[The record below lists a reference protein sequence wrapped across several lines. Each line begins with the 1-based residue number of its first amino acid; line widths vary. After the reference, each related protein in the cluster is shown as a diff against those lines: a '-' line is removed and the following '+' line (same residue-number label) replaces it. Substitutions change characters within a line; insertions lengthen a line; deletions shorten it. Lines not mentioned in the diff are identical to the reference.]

1 MTEFAAHVEDF
12 CTRLFE
18 DIRKLTADTCGV
30 TREGYTPEEEKV
42 HERLAEAAREIGL
55 EVHADDA
62 LNLWMTLPGRN
73 RDLPAFVSG
82 SHTDSVPLGGNYD
95 GLAGIVAP
103 LAVAKYLKDANR
115 IPERDFCIVAFRM
128 EECPEFGRAY
138 AGSLALTGQLNPFE
152 LELPHRDT
160 GKLLKDVLLERGVD
174 IERIASGESLI
185 DLSKI
190 AAFVELH
197 IEQGPRLDK
206 EPVNRAAVVTGIRGY
221 LRHKRCRVEGE
232 TAHSGAVDYEFRHDA
247 VAALTDLLYV
257 MNRHWEAWLHDGKD
271 LVFTCGVINTPS
283 TADIS
288 IISGDVSFG
297 LDMRS
302 LSMETIR
309 AFHDLL
315 LEEAAAIEEKH
326 GVKFIFDDVIVG
338 EAARPDAILFN
349 RLVKAAT
356 DHGIPHLQMASGA
369 GHDAAVMTSAGVPTC
384 PRACSSPPTRMGLTT
399 RMRRCEFRIS
409 SQVRKFSC
417 TPSWIMIDGNG
428 SHSPSHNACDD
439 SLSQGRRV
447 VTVTGHCS

>member
-1 MTEFAAHVEDF
+1 M
-12 CTRLFE
+12 
-18 DIRKLTADTCGV
+18 
-30 TREGYTPEEEKV
+30 
-42 HERLAEAAREIGL
+42 
-55 EVHADDA
+55 
-62 LNLWMTLPGRN
+62 
-73 RDLPAFVSG
+73 
-82 SHTDSVPLGGNYD
+82 
-95 GLAGIVAP
+95 
-103 LAVAKYLKDANR
+103 AKYLKDANR

-160 GKLLKDVLLERGVD
+160 GKLLKDVLLERRVD
-174 IERIASGESLI
+174 VERIASGEPLM

-315 LEEAAAIEEKH
+315 LEEAAAIEDKR

-349 RLVKAAT
+349 RLVKAAK

-369 GHDAAVMTSAGVPTC
+369 GHDAAVMTSAGVS
-384 PRACSSPPTRMGLTT
+384 ACML
-399 RMRRCEFRIS
+399 FVAN
-409 SQVRKFSC
+409 Q
-417 TPSWIMIDGNG
+417 NG
-428 SHSPSHNACDD
+428 SHNPHEAMRISDF
-439 SLSQGRRV
+439 LSGAEILMHAV
-447 VTVTGHCS
+447 VDYD

>member
-1 MTEFAAHVEDF
+1 MTEFAAYVEDF

-30 TREGYTPEEEKV
+30 TREGYTPEEDKV

-55 EVHADDA
+55 EVHADAA

-82 SHTDSVPLGGNYD
+82 SHTDSVPQGGNFD

-103 LAVAKYLKDANR
+103 LAVAKYLKDTNR
-115 IPERDFCIVAFRM
+115 VPEQDFCIVAFRM

-138 AGSLALTGQLNPFE
+138 AGSLALTGQLKPFE
-152 LELPHRDT
+152 LELPHRDS
-160 GKLLKDVLLERGVD
+160 GRLLKDVLLERRVD
-174 IERIASGESLI
+174 VERIASGEPLM

-309 AFHDLL
+309 AFYDLL
-315 LEEAAAIEEKH
+315 LE
-326 GVKFIFDDVIVG
+326 

-356 DHGIPHLQMASGA
+356 DHGIPHLQMSSGA

-384 PRACSSPPTRMGLTT
+384 MLFVAN
-399 RMRRCEFRIS
+399 
-409 SQVRKFSC
+409 Q
-417 TPSWIMIDGNG
+417 NG
-428 SHSPSHNACDD
+428 SHNPHEAMRISDF
-439 SLSQGRRV
+439 LSGAEILMHAV
-447 VTVTGHCS
+447 VDYD

>member
-1 MTEFAAHVEDF
+1 MTEFAAYVEDF

-18 DIRKLTADTCGV
+18 DIRKFTADTCGV
-30 TREGYTPEEEKV
+30 TREGYTPEEDKV

-174 IERIASGESLI
+174 VERIASGESLI

-206 EPVNRAAVVTGIRGY
+206 EPVNRAAIVTGIRGY

-338 EAARPDAILFN
+338 EAD
-349 RLVKAAT
+349 
-356 DHGIPHLQMASGA
+356 
-369 GHDAAVMTSAGVPTC
+369 VPTQSFSIGSSR
-384 PRACSSPPTRMGLTT
+384 PRRITAYLIFRWRAERATT
-399 RMRRCEFRIS
+399 PRS
-409 SQVRKFSC
+409 
-417 TPSWIMIDGNG
+417 
-428 SHSPSHNACDD
+428 
-439 SLSQGRRV
+439 
-447 VTVTGHCS
+447 

>member
-42 HERLAEAAREIGL
+42 H

-103 LAVAKYLKDANR
+103 LAVAKYLKDADR

-174 IERIASGESLI
+174 VERIASGESLI

-232 TAHSGAVDYEFRHDA
+232 TAHSGAVDYEFDA

-338 EAARPDAILFN
+338 EAARPDAILFQSA
-349 RLVKAAT
+349 RQGRDGSRHT
-356 DHGIPHLQMASGA
+356 SSSDGERSGPRRR
-369 GHDAAVMTSAGVPTC
+369 GHDERG
-384 PRACSSPPTRMGLTT
+384 RAHVLAL
-399 RMRRCEFRIS
+399 RRQPEWV
-409 SQVRKFSC
+409 SQ
-417 TPSWIMIDGNG
+417 P
-428 SHSPSHNACDD
+428 A
-439 SLSQGRRV
+439 
-447 VTVTGHCS
+447 

>member
-30 TREGYTPEEEKV
+30 TREGYTPEEDKV

-55 EVHADDA
+55 EVHADAA

-82 SHTDSVPLGGNYD
+82 SHTDSVPQGGNYD

-103 LAVAKYLKDANR
+103 LAVAKYLKDTNR
-115 IPERDFCIVAFRM
+115 VPEQDFCIVAFRM

-138 AGSLALTGQLNPFE
+138 SGSLALTGQLKPFE
-152 LELPHRDT
+152 LELPHRDS
-160 GKLLKDVLLERGVD
+160 GRLLKDVLLERGVD
-174 IERIASGESLI
+174 VERIASGEPLM

-369 GHDAAVMTSAGVPTC
+369 GHDAVVMTSAGVPTC
-384 PRACSSPPTRMGLTT
+384 MLFVANQNGSHT

>member
-30 TREGYTPEEEKV
+30 TREGYTPEEDKV

-55 EVHADDA
+55 EVHADAA

-82 SHTDSVPLGGNYD
+82 SHTDSVPQGGNYD

-174 IERIASGESLI
+174 VERIASGESLI

-190 AAFVELH
+190 AAFIELH

-206 EPVNRAAVVTGIRGY
+206 EPVNRSAVVTGIRGY

-232 TAHSGAVDYEFRHDA
+232 TAHSGAVDYEFRHDV

-283 TADIS
+283 TADI
-288 IISGDVSFG
+288 
-297 LDMRS
+297 
-302 LSMETIR
+302 
-309 AFHDLL
+309 
-315 LEEAAAIEEKH
+315 
-326 GVKFIFDDVIVG
+326 
-338 EAARPDAILFN
+338 
-349 RLVKAAT
+349 
-356 DHGIPHLQMASGA
+356 
-369 GHDAAVMTSAGVPTC
+369 
-384 PRACSSPPTRMGLTT
+384 
-399 RMRRCEFRIS
+399 
-409 SQVRKFSC
+409 
-417 TPSWIMIDGNG
+417 
-428 SHSPSHNACDD
+428 
-439 SLSQGRRV
+439 
-447 VTVTGHCS
+447 

>member
-1 MTEFAAHVEDF
+1 MTEFAAYVEDF

-30 TREGYTPEEEKV
+30 TREGYTPEEDKV

-55 EVHADDA
+55 EVHADAA

-82 SHTDSVPLGGNYD
+82 SHSDSVPQGGNYD

-174 IERIASGESLI
+174 VERIASGEPLI

-257 MNRHWEAWLHDGKD
+257 MNRHWEAWLHDAKD
-271 LVFTCGVINTPS
+271 LVFTCGVINTLS

-315 LEEAAAIEEKH
+315 LEEAAAIEDKR

-338 EAARPDAILFN
+338 EAR
-349 RLVKAAT
+349 R
-356 DHGIPHLQMASGA
+356 H
-369 GHDAAVMTSAGVPTC
+369 VPTQSFSIGSSR
-384 PRACSSPPTRMGLTT
+384 PRRITAYLIFRWRAERATT
-399 RMRRCEFRIS
+399 PRS
-409 SQVRKFSC
+409 
-417 TPSWIMIDGNG
+417 
-428 SHSPSHNACDD
+428 
-439 SLSQGRRV
+439 
-447 VTVTGHCS
+447 

>member
-30 TREGYTPEEEKV
+30 TREGYTPEEDKV

-55 EVHADDA
+55 EVHADAA

-82 SHTDSVPLGGNYD
+82 SHTDSVPQGGNYD

-103 LAVAKYLKDANR
+103 LAVAKYLKDTNR
-115 IPERDFCIVAFRM
+115 VPEQDFCIVAFRM

-138 AGSLALTGQLNPFE
+138 AGSLALTGQLKPFE
-152 LELPHRDT
+152 LELPHRDS
-160 GKLLKDVLLERGVD
+160 GRLLKDVLLERGVD
-174 IERIASGESLI
+174 VERIASGEPLM

-206 EPVNRAAVVTGIRGY
+206 EPVNRAAVVIGIRGY

-257 MNRHWEAWLHDGKD
+257 MNRHGEAWLHDGKD

-369 GHDAAVMTSAGVPTC
+369 GHDAVVMTSAGVPTC
-384 PRACSSPPTRMGLTT
+384 MLFVANQNGSHT

>member
-1 MTEFAAHVEDF
+1 MAKTPRSQTFSKPYYHILLIG
-12 CTRLFE
+12 TRCLSSE
-18 DIRKLTADTCGV
+18 LRLN
-30 TREGYTPEEEKV
+30 TPEEDKV

-55 EVHADDA
+55 EVHADAA

-82 SHTDSVPLGGNYD
+82 SHSDSVPQGGNYD

-174 IERIASGESLI
+174 VERIASGEPLM

-232 TAHSGAVDYEFRHDA
+232 TAHSGAVDHEFRHDA

-315 LEEAAAIEEKH
+315 LEEAAAIEDKR

-369 GHDAAVMTSAGVPTC
+369 GHDAAVMTSAGVL
-384 PRACSSPPTRMGLTT
+384 ACMLFVANQNGSHNPH
-399 RMRRCEFRIS
+399 EFRIS
-409 SQVRKFSC
+409 SQVRKSSC

>member
-30 TREGYTPEEEKV
+30 TREGYTPEEDKV

-55 EVHADDA
+55 EVHADAA

-82 SHTDSVPLGGNYD
+82 SHTDSVPQGGNYD

-103 LAVAKYLKDANR
+103 LAVAKYLKDTNR
-115 IPERDFCIVAFRM
+115 VPEQDFCIVAFRM

-138 AGSLALTGQLNPFE
+138 AGSLALTGQLKPFE
-152 LELPHRDT
+152 LKLPHRDT
-160 GKLLKDVLLERGVD
+160 G
-174 IERIASGESLI
+174 SLI

-232 TAHSGAVDYEFRHDA
+232 TAHSGAVDHEFRHDA

-288 IISGDVSFG
+288 IISGDVCFG

-315 LEEAAAIEEKH
+315 LQEATAIEEKR
-326 GVKFIFDDVIVG
+326 GVKFSFDDVIVG
-338 EAARPDAILFN
+338 EAASPDEALFN
-349 RLVKAAT
+349 RLVKAAK
-356 DHGIPHLQMASGA
+356 DHGIPHLAMASGA

-384 PRACSSPPTRMGLTT
+384 MLFVAN
-399 RMRRCEFRIS
+399 
-409 SQVRKFSC
+409 Q
-417 TPSWIMIDGNG
+417 NG
-428 SHSPSHNACDD
+428 SHNPHEAMRISDF
-439 SLSQGRRV
+439 LSGAEILMRAV
-447 VTVTGHCS
+447 VDYD

>member
-1 MTEFAAHVEDF
+1 MDINQDRLWSDIQELGRIGRSPDGGI
-12 CTRLFE
+12 TRLAFTPQDRQAQDWLEARMRDAGLAVRE
-18 DIRKLTADTCGV
+18 DAAGNLIGELCGSRPEKPCVMCGSHYDTVPGGGQFDGTLGILSALEAVRRIREQGTV
-30 TREGYTPEEEKV
+30 TERTI
-42 HERLAEAAREIGL
+42 RLAAFKDEEGSRFGYGMVGSKSICGILDPEGL
-55 EVHADDA
+55 TSVDKDGISLEQAMADYGCR
-62 LNLWMTLPGRN
+62 P
-73 RDLPAFVSG
+73 
-82 SHTDSVPLGGNYD
+82 
-95 GLAGIVAP
+95 
-103 LAVAKYLKDANR
+103 
-115 IPERDFCIVAFRM
+115 
-128 EECPEFGRAY
+128 
-138 AGSLALTGQLNPFE
+138 GQLASCKME
-152 LELPHRDT
+152 
-160 GKLLKDVLLERGVD
+160 DVGTYL
-174 IERIASGESLI
+174 
-185 DLSKI
+185 
-190 AAFVELH
+190 ELH

-315 LEEAAAIEEKH
+315 LEEAAAIEDKR

-349 RLVKAAT
+349 RLVKAAK

-369 GHDAAVMTSAGVPTC
+369 GHDAAVMTSAGVS
-384 PRACSSPPTRMGLTT
+384 ACML
-399 RMRRCEFRIS
+399 FVAN
-409 SQVRKFSC
+409 Q
-417 TPSWIMIDGNG
+417 NG
-428 SHSPSHNACDD
+428 SHNPHEAMRISDF
-439 SLSQGRRV
+439 LSGAEILMHAV
-447 VTVTGHCS
+447 VDYD

>member
-30 TREGYTPEEEKV
+30 TREGYTPEEDKV

-55 EVHADDA
+55 EVHADAA

-82 SHTDSVPLGGNYD
+82 SHSDSVPQGGNYD

-103 LAVAKYLKDANR
+103 LAVAKYLKDTNR
-115 IPERDFCIVAFRM
+115 VPERDFCIVAFRM

-138 AGSLALTGQLNPFE
+138 AGSLALTGQLKPFE
-152 LELPHRDT
+152 LELPRRDS
-160 GKLLKDVLLERGVD
+160 GRLLKDVLLERGVD
-174 IERIASGESLI
+174 VERIASGEPLM

-232 TAHSGAVDYEFRHDA
+232 TAHSGAVDHEFRHDA

-271 LVFTCGVINTPS
+271 LVFTCGVINTPTS
-283 TADIS
+283 
-288 IISGDVSFG
+288 
-297 LDMRS
+297 RS
-302 LSMETIR
+302 SR
-309 AFHDLL
+309 A
-315 LEEAAAIEEKH
+315 
-326 GVKFIFDDVIVG
+326 
-338 EAARPDAILFN
+338 
-349 RLVKAAT
+349 T
-356 DHGIPHLQMASGA
+356 SASGS
-369 GHDAAVMTSAGVPTC
+369 T
-384 PRACSSPPTRMGLTT
+384 
-399 RMRRCEFRIS
+399 
-409 SQVRKFSC
+409 
-417 TPSWIMIDGNG
+417 
-428 SHSPSHNACDD
+428 
-439 SLSQGRRV
+439 
-447 VTVTGHCS
+447 

>member
-30 TREGYTPEEEKV
+30 TREGYTPEEDKV

-55 EVHADDA
+55 EVHADAA

-82 SHTDSVPLGGNYD
+82 SHTDSVPQGGNYD

-174 IERIASGESLI
+174 VERIASGEPLI

-257 MNRHWEAWLHDGKD
+257 MNRHWEAA
-271 LVFTCGVINTPS
+271 P
-283 TADIS
+283 
-288 IISGDVSFG
+288 
-297 LDMRS
+297 
-302 LSMETIR
+302 
-309 AFHDLL
+309 
-315 LEEAAAIEEKH
+315 
-326 GVKFIFDDVIVG
+326 
-338 EAARPDAILFN
+338 
-349 RLVKAAT
+349 
-356 DHGIPHLQMASGA
+356 
-369 GHDAAVMTSAGVPTC
+369 
-384 PRACSSPPTRMGLTT
+384 
-399 RMRRCEFRIS
+399 
-409 SQVRKFSC
+409 
-417 TPSWIMIDGNG
+417 
-428 SHSPSHNACDD
+428 
-439 SLSQGRRV
+439 
-447 VTVTGHCS
+447 

>member
-1 MTEFAAHVEDF
+1 M
-12 CTRLFE
+12 
-18 DIRKLTADTCGV
+18 
-30 TREGYTPEEEKV
+30 
-42 HERLAEAAREIGL
+42 
-55 EVHADDA
+55 
-62 LNLWMTLPGRN
+62 
-73 RDLPAFVSG
+73 
-82 SHTDSVPLGGNYD
+82 
-95 GLAGIVAP
+95 
-103 LAVAKYLKDANR
+103 
-115 IPERDFCIVAFRM
+115 
-128 EECPEFGRAY
+128 
-138 AGSLALTGQLNPFE
+138 
-152 LELPHRDT
+152 
-160 GKLLKDVLLERGVD
+160 
-174 IERIASGESLI
+174 

-271 LVFTCGVINTPS
+271 LVFTCLVFTCGVINTPS

-369 GHDAAVMTSAGVPTC
+369 GHDAVVMTSAGVPTC
-384 PRACSSPPTRMGLTT
+384 MLFVANQNGSHT

>member
-30 TREGYTPEEEKV
+30 TREGYTPEEDKV

-55 EVHADDA
+55 EVHADAA

-82 SHTDSVPLGGNYD
+82 SHSDSVPQGGNYD

-103 LAVAKYLKDANR
+103 LAVAKYLKDTNR
-115 IPERDFCIVAFRM
+115 VPERDFCIVAFRM

-138 AGSLALTGQLNPFE
+138 AGSLALTGQLKPFE
-152 LELPHRDT
+152 LELPRRDS
-160 GKLLKDVLLERGVD
+160 GRLLKDVLLERGVD
-174 IERIASGESLI
+174 VERIASGEPLM

-232 TAHSGAVDYEFRHDA
+232 TAHSGAVDHEFRHDA

-288 IISGDVSFG
+288 IISGDVCFG

-315 LEEAAAIEEKH
+315 LQEATAIEEKR
-326 GVKFIFDDVIVG
+326 GVKFSFDDVIVG

-369 GHDAAVMTSAGVPTC
+369 GPRRRGHDERGRAHVHALRRQPERVPQ
-384 PRACSSPPTRMGLTT
+384 PA
-399 RMRRCEFRIS
+399 
-409 SQVRKFSC
+409 
-417 TPSWIMIDGNG
+417 
-428 SHSPSHNACDD
+428 
-439 SLSQGRRV
+439 
-447 VTVTGHCS
+447 

>member
-30 TREGYTPEEEKV
+30 TREGYTPEEDKV

-55 EVHADDA
+55 EVHADAA

-82 SHTDSVPLGGNYD
+82 SHTDSVPQGGNYD

-174 IERIASGESLI
+174 VERIASGESLI

-315 LEEAAAIEEKH
+315 LEEAAAIDGCGPLRTYFSVVLPMLRPTMISVGILEIMWVWNDYLLPYLVLDRTKYMTIPIH
-326 GVKFIFDDVIVG
+326 IQYLKGSYGTVDLGATMALILLSIIPVIVFYLLCQKYIIKG
-338 EAARPDAILFN
+338 VAAGA
-349 RLVKAAT
+349 VK
-356 DHGIPHLQMASGA
+356 G
-369 GHDAAVMTSAGVPTC
+369 
-384 PRACSSPPTRMGLTT
+384 
-399 RMRRCEFRIS
+399 
-409 SQVRKFSC
+409 
-417 TPSWIMIDGNG
+417 
-428 SHSPSHNACDD
+428 
-439 SLSQGRRV
+439 
-447 VTVTGHCS
+447 

>member
-30 TREGYTPEEEKV
+30 TREGYTPEEDKV

-55 EVHADDA
+55 EVHADAA

-82 SHTDSVPLGGNYD
+82 SHTDSVPQGGNYD

-103 LAVAKYLKDANR
+103 LAVAKYLKDTNR
-115 IPERDFCIVAFRM
+115 VPERDFCIVAFRM

-174 IERIASGESLI
+174 VERIASGEPLI

-271 LVFTCGVINTPS
+271 LVFTCGVINTLS

-349 RLVKAAT
+349 RLVGRDGSRHT
-356 DHGIPHLQMASGA
+356 SSSDGERSGPRRR
-369 GHDAAVMTSAGVPTC
+369 GHDERG
-384 PRACSSPPTRMGLTT
+384 RAHVHAL
-399 RMRRCEFRIS
+399 RRQPEWV
-409 SQVRKFSC
+409 SQ
-417 TPSWIMIDGNG
+417 P
-428 SHSPSHNACDD
+428 A
-439 SLSQGRRV
+439 
-447 VTVTGHCS
+447 

>member
-1 MTEFAAHVEDF
+1 
-12 CTRLFE
+12 
-18 DIRKLTADTCGV
+18 
-30 TREGYTPEEEKV
+30 
-42 HERLAEAAREIGL
+42 
-55 EVHADDA
+55 
-62 LNLWMTLPGRN
+62 MTLPGRN

-82 SHTDSVPLGGNYD
+82 SHTDSVPQGGNYD

-103 LAVAKYLKDANR
+103 LAVAKYLKDTNR
-115 IPERDFCIVAFRM
+115 VPEQDFCIVAFRM

-138 AGSLALTGQLNPFE
+138 AGSLALTGQLKPFE
-152 LELPHRDT
+152 LELPHRDS
-160 GKLLKDVLLERGVD
+160 GRLLKDVLLERGVD
-174 IERIASGESLI
+174 VERIASGEPLM

-232 TAHSGAVDYEFRHDA
+232 TAHSGAVDHEFRHDA

-271 LVFTCGVINTPS
+271 LVFTCGVINTLS

-315 LEEAAAIEEKH
+315 LEEAGAIEEKH

-384 PRACSSPPTRMGLTT
+384 MLFVAN
-399 RMRRCEFRIS
+399 
-409 SQVRKFSC
+409 Q
-417 TPSWIMIDGNG
+417 NG
-428 SHSPSHNACDD
+428 SHNPHEAMRISDF
-439 SLSQGRRV
+439 LSGAEILMHAV
-447 VTVTGHCS
+447 VDYD

>member
-30 TREGYTPEEEKV
+30 TREGYTPEEDKV

-55 EVHADDA
+55 EVHADAA

-82 SHTDSVPLGGNYD
+82 SHSDS
-95 GLAGIVAP
+95 GIVAP
-103 LAVAKYLKDANR
+103 LAVAKYLKDTNR
-115 IPERDFCIVAFRM
+115 VPERDFCIVAFRM

-138 AGSLALTGQLNPFE
+138 AGSLALTGQLKPFE
-152 LELPHRDT
+152 LELPRRDS
-160 GKLLKDVLLERGVD
+160 GRLLKDVLLERGVD
-174 IERIASGESLI
+174 VERIASGEPLM

-232 TAHSGAVDYEFRHDA
+232 TAHSGAVDHEFRHDA

-288 IISGDVSFG
+288 IISGDVCFG

-315 LEEAAAIEEKH
+315 LQEATAIEEKR
-326 GVKFIFDDVIVG
+326 GVKFSFDDVIVG
-338 EAARPDAILFN
+338 EAASPDEALFN
-349 RLVKAAT
+349 RLVKAAK
-356 DHGIPHLQMASGA
+356 DHGIPHLAMASGA

-384 PRACSSPPTRMGLTT
+384 MLFVAN
-399 RMRRCEFRIS
+399 
-409 SQVRKFSC
+409 Q
-417 TPSWIMIDGNG
+417 NG
-428 SHSPSHNACDD
+428 SHNPHEAMRISDF
-439 SLSQGRRV
+439 LSGAEILMRAV
-447 VTVTGHCS
+447 VDYD